1 MVSLPESLHDRA
13 CDQCWI
19 RKIKCNRSL
28 RCRTCSR
35 LCLDCSYVRPRKKK
49 GPSGNRIGLIRQ
61 LPENVVNFARL
72 PRAESV
78 KSPSSLMLSPSPLLS
93 CLSPSNVDMSLVGA
107 EITTPASE
115 IVFPSELF
123 DSLCTDFTASSL
135 LVGYDDDLAQYV
147 PTSINVDIQTMNSLI
162 ESYICHMSKY
172 YPLVDTASLSVRL
185 RAGVHTHNFEFG
197 ALVLSICAYV
207 LLQPVFKR
215 DDALQDKPAVRE
227 RTKLAETLMD
237 KAIAMR
243 NMNPAFT
250 ERPSVDNILTSFFLC
265 ACFINR
271 QLPHAAWS
279 RLCEAVTLAEI
290 MEVQSLEDNIVT
302 VNEREQR
309 ATLYRILAV
318 TEPAFAV
325 QYRYALSGN
334 LLSRIDKSKFYGL
347 DPGPLG
353 AMCGLTT
360 LVSLYS
366 VVSTDML
373 DCWNNQCGANSA
385 AGCPMITTER
395 VLDMHQF
402 MSDVYDGASTPTGD
416 NLFTDAQRA
425 DIMISRLWLHNRLWN
440 VCHAHG
446 LVNERND
453 IEGCRES
460 RLSYPFDIARQTIE
474 ISKSFTIECIEV
486 HGFSIVGKLY
496 DIASSVVMVL
506 SCYPSWGKTRIEE
519 SQLVPSDTEVLNQYI
534 SLLATFGGGQHPYLA
549 PFMTAITG
557 LPPMF
562 F

>member
-1 MVSLPESLHDRA
+1 MVSSPGSLSDRA
-13 CDQCWI
+13 CDQCSI
-19 RKIKCNRSL
+19 RKIKCDRAL

-49 GPSGNRIGLIRQ
+49 GPSGKRIGLIRR
-61 LPENVVNFARL
+61 LPEEVVNFARSS
-72 PRAESV
+72 RAEAV

-93 CLSPSNVDMSLVGA
+93 CLLPSNVDTSLVSPA
-107 EITTPASE
+107 ITTSASE
-115 IVFPSELF
+115 IMFPSELL
-123 DSLCTDFTASSL
+123 DSLCTDSTASPL
-135 LVGYDDDLAQYV
+135 LVGYEDDLAQNV
-147 PTSINVDIQTMNSLI
+147 PKSIIVDIQTMDSLI
-162 ESYICHMSKY
+162 ESYICGMSKY
-172 YPLVDTASLSVRL
+172 YPLVDSTSLSVRL

-215 DDALQDKPAVRE
+215 NDALQDKPAVRE

-243 NMNPAFT
+243 NMNLAFT

-265 ACFINR
+265 ACLINR

-290 MEVQSLEDNIVT
+290 MEAQSLEDDIDT

-334 LLSRIDKSKFYGL
+334 LLSRIEKSKFYELGS
-347 DPGPLG
+347 GPVG
-353 AMCGLTT
+353 DMCGLTT
-360 LVSLYS
+360 LASLYS
-366 VVSTDML
+366 VISTDML
-373 DCWNNQCGANSA
+373 DCWNSKCGANSA
-385 AGCPMITTER
+385 GGCSTITRER
-395 VLDMHQF
+395 VLDMHRF
-402 MSDVYDGASTPTGD
+402 ISDVYDGASTPDGN
-416 NLFTDAQRA
+416 NLFNDAQRA
-425 DIMISRLWLHNRLWN
+425 DIMISQLWLRNRLWN

-453 IEGCRES
+453 VEDCRES
-460 RLSYPFDIARQTIE
+460 SLSYPFDIARQTIE
-474 ISKSFTIECIEV
+474 ISKTFTIECIEV

-557 LPPMF
+557 LPPMLF
-562 F
+562 